1 MLSFVQQEVVCERN
15 HCVKRASLG
24 SFPPVSEFL
33 LIYLAGGGGGEC
45 LIFTHPPPKKGERE
59 KPIMIFHLQPIFFI
73 CPKLVQQFSG
83 LYPSNPFCAVF
94 CNVIIGTASPVESVA
109 LCSPAL
115 CR

>member
-15 HCVKRASLG
+15 HCLKRASLG

-33 LIYLAGGGGGEC
+33 LIYLAGSY
-45 LIFTHPPPKKGERE
+45 FHPHPPKKGERE

-73 CPKLVQQFSG
+73 CPKRVQQFSG